1 MKHLVRFAAA
11 LAVIVLALSGCKK
24 NKEIGSRSQLIGR
37 WQYNK
42 EYIVFYDESA
52 EDEGYSWGK
61 EWNEAE
67 GVYESDL
74 DGEDEHG
81 NGWFKWKKGD
91 DYIRVATMMSIS
103 EANPALD
110 WSLNTLTDTEM
121 SLAQKNKQFK
131 TYKKVD
137 SK

>member
-1 MKHLVRFAAA
+1 MKYLVRFAIV
-11 LAVIVLALSGCKK
+11 LAVAIMALSGCKK
-24 NKEIGSRSQLIGR
+24 DKEIGTRSQLIGR
-37 WQYNK
+37 WQCDK

-52 EDEGYSWGK
+52 EDEGYAWGK
-61 EWNEAE
+61 EWDEADE
-67 GVYESDL
+67 MESDL
-74 DGEDEHG
+74 DGEDYHG

-91 DYIRVATMMSIS
+91 DYIRVALMMSIS

-110 WSLNTLTDTEM
+110 WTLNTLTDSEM

-131 TYKKVD
+131 TYRKVD